1 MAGELA
7 GHRLSAI
14 RSQAARIPAR
24 ARLPFVRPEALGMVF
39 EFALSLHPQGN
50 ILYGAAASF
59 CSLVNTFG
67 QESQNIGAN
76 GPKLTR
82 KRRARGKLA
91 LTADARAARIPKV
104 GSRFPKK

>member
-76 GPKLTR
+76 GPKTNEEETGARQASADRGCTSRPNTEGR
-82 KRRARGKLA
+82 KQ
-91 LTADARAARIPKV
+91 I
-104 GSRFPKK
+104 S